1 MIRLLIK
8 YINIPVSAQLTG
20 LNNQVISLILKL
32 CTGNLLVVMLT
43 TSTPQNIQPGLVL
56 FF

>member
-8 YINIPVSAQLTG
+8 CINIPVSAQLTG

-32 CTGNLLVVMLT
+32 YTGNLLVVMLT